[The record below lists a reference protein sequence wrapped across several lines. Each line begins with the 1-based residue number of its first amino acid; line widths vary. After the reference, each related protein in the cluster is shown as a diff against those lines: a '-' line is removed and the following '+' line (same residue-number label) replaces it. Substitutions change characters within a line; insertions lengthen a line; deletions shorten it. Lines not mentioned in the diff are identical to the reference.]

1 MTALAPPELAL
12 QVPAP
17 AEYCALRIQ
26 DGLSPMSE
34 AAAAVGLPG
43 SWCAVCVRQDGELIG
58 MGRVVGDGG
67 LFFLVVDIAVTPSMQ
82 GRGLGRRIMAA
93 LMAQLHARAPVGALV
108 SLLADGGASRLY
120 ESFGFRFSAP
130 RSRGMLLRL

>member
-1 MTALAPPELAL
+1 ML

-17 AEYCALRIQ
+17 AEYCALRIRA
-26 DGLSPMSE
+26 GLSPMSE
-34 AAAAVGLPG
+34 AAAAIGLPA
-43 SWCAVCVRQDGELIG
+43 SWCAVCVRQHGELIG

-67 LFFLVVDIAVTPSMQ
+67 LFFLIVDIAVTPAAQ
-82 GRGLGRRIMAA
+82 GRGLGKRIMAT
-93 LMAQLHARAPVGALV
+93 LMEQLHSRAPAGALV
-108 SLLADGGASRLY
+108 SLLADGEASRLY